1 MARPPKRGLAYF
13 PMDVDFF
20 QDPKIATLLEMHGP
34 LGVITY
40 ISLLTLIYR
49 EGYYIH
55 LAVSDAALYVVRTV
69 GSSWYR
75 KNGMSAI
82 DLASK
87 IILNCAEIGLLDE
100 SLVRQKVMTSVGIQ
114 RRYANATARN
124 KVKIDEYRL
133 LDEIGNSTVLESAPS
148 SGISATETR
157 VFAAET
163 PVFAAEMPQSKEKKI
178 KENIYS
184 RQGEVSATETGQDDD
199 LSTGKSTG
207 ISTGF
212 STGSPI
218 PPEPVDPETFQGWFK
233 KTDVLDSDPNTADKP
248 IRKPTAA
255 EDMADKVGKL
265 FHQLLPSL
273 PYAGVPDKLVVDIAR
288 AGKPLDYYR
297 QVFERA
303 AKSSFLSAPEAGRT
317 WCCSLSW
324 LCRPD
329 VCEQVLAGKYD
340 DFSKTKRPSPQPE
353 QGVTMVNGAENGFE
367 TSPMFEAALQRGM
380 QMMATV
386 AQKTRGDAQGHES
399 GGEG

>member
-133 LDEIGNSTVLESAPS
+133 LDNNGNSIALESAPMPRV
-148 SGISATETR
+148 SASETR
-157 VFAAET
+157 VFATET

-199 LSTGKSTG
+199 LSTEK
-207 ISTGF
+207 STGF
-212 STGSPI
+212 STGTSPLSKADAI
-218 PPEPVDPETFQGWFK
+218 QTANAVGELFK
-233 KTDVLDSDPNTADKP
+233 QT
-248 IRKPTAA
+248 
-255 EDMADKVGKL
+255 
-265 FHQLLPSL
+265 LPSL
-273 PYAGVPDKLVVDIAR
+273 PYTGVTERLIVEI
-288 AGKPLDYYR
+288 GKAAKPVDYYR
-297 QVFERA
+297 EVFERA
-303 AKSSFLSAPEAGRT
+303 AKSSWLCAPRPGAS
-317 WCCSLSW
+317 WCCSLEW
-324 LCRPD
+324 LCKPANA
-329 VCEQVLAGKYD
+329 EKVLAGDYD
-340 DFSKTKRPSPQPE
+340 DFAKPGKPQVAPE
-353 QGVTMVNGAENGFE
+353 RQGVTIVNGVESGFDTE
-367 TSPMFEAALQRGM
+367 SMFEAALRRSWQ
-380 QMMATV
+380 T
-386 AQKTRGDAQGHES
+386 AQQDPEILERMLK
-399 GGEG
+399 GE

>member
-20 QDPKIATLLEMHGP
+20 QDPKIANLLIQHGP
-34 LGVITY
+34 LGVTTY
-40 ISLLTLIYR
+40 IALLTMIYR
-49 EGYYIH
+49 EGYYIN
-55 LAVSDAALYVVRTV
+55 LSVTDAAINVIRQV
-69 GSSWYR
+69 GESWYR

-87 IILNCAEIGLLDE
+87 IILTCAEIGLLDE
-100 SLVRQKVMTSVGIQ
+100 SLVRQKVMTAVGIQ
-114 RRYANATARN
+114 RRYAAATARN
-124 KVKIDEYRL
+124 KVKINEYRL
-133 LDEIGNSTVLESAPS
+133 LDEIGNSTALESAPMPRV
-148 SGISATETR
+148 SATETR
-157 VFAAET
+157 VIAAET
-163 PVFAAEMPQSKEKKI
+163 PVFAAEMPQSKENKI

-184 RQGEVSATETGQDDD
+184 RQGGVSATETGRDDD

-207 ISTGF
+207 F
-212 STGSPI
+212 STDTSSI
-218 PPEPVDPETFQGWFK
+218 EPVDPETFKSWFK
-233 KTDVLDSDPNTADKP
+233 TDTGMGSNSDVRASDKP
-248 IRKPTAA
+248 RRNPTPA
-255 EDMADKVGKL
+255 EDMADKVGQL
-265 FHQLLPSL
+265 FRQLLPSL

-340 DFSKTKRPSPQPE
+340 DYSKAKKPSSQPE

-367 TSPMFEAALQRGM
+367 TSPMFEAGLRRGM
-380 QMMATV
+380 QMMAEV
-386 AQKTRGDAQGHES
+386 AQKKREDAQGHEN

>member
-20 QDPKIATLLEMHGP
+20 QDPKIANLLIQHGP
-34 LGVITY
+34 LGVTTY
-40 ISLLTLIYR
+40 IALLTMIYR
-49 EGYYIH
+49 EGYYIN
-55 LAVSDAALYVVRTV
+55 LSVTDAAINVIRQV
-69 GSSWYR
+69 GESWYR

-87 IILNCAEIGLLDE
+87 IILTCAEIGLLDE
-100 SLVRQKVMTSVGIQ
+100 SLVRQKVMTAVGIQ
-114 RRYANATARN
+114 RRYAAATARN
-124 KVKIDEYRL
+124 KVKINEYRL
-133 LDEIGNSTVLESAPS
+133 LDEIGNPTVLESAPMPRV
-148 SGISATETR
+148 SATETR

-199 LSTGKSTG
+199 LSTNK
-207 ISTGF
+207 STGF
-212 STGSPI
+212 STGTSPI
-218 PPEPVDPETFQGWFK
+218 EPVDPETFKSWFK
-233 KTDVLDSDPNTADKP
+233 ADTGMGSNSDVRASDKP
-248 IRKPTAA
+248 RRNPTPA
-255 EDMADKVGKL
+255 EDMADKVGQL
-265 FHQLLPSL
+265 FRQLLPSL

-340 DFSKTKRPSPQPE
+340 DFSKAQKPSPQPE

-380 QMMATV
+380 KMMTVV
-386 AQKTRGDAQGHES
+386 AQKPRGDAQGHEN